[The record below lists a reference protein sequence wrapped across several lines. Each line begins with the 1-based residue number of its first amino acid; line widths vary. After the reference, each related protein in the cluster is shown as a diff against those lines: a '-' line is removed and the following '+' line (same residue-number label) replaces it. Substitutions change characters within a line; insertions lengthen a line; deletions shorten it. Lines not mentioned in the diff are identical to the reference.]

1 MQEHSYEHNTDQ
13 KVDLELIFRNFLH
26 VLKRT
31 WWWVTLLAILVGA
44 LRYVQAQRSFVPQYT
59 ATASF
64 SVKSGYVG
72 TTDLVDSTQYYDNQ
86 AAEQVVSSFPY
97 IICSEAMQERICL
110 ALNTS
115 WINGTVTAS
124 SIGETN
130 IFTLTV
136 TSTNPQDAYDILN
149 AVIQNY
155 PQVASFVI
163 GGTQLSMIEE
173 PQVPTVPV
181 NTFRGSLLRC

>member
-1 MQEHSYEHNTDQ
+1 MQEHEHIVEQ
-13 KVDLELIFRNFLH
+13 KIDLEQIGRNFFYF
-26 VLKRT
+26 LKKT
-31 WWWVTLLAILVGA
+31 WWLVTLLGILAGG
-44 LRYVQAQRSFVPQYT
+44 LRYYKAWSSFVPRYT

-72 TTDLVDSTQYYDNQ
+72 TTDLVDTTQYYNNQ

-97 IICSEAMQERICL
+97 ILRSEAMQERICL
-110 ALNTS
+110 ELNTS
-115 WINGTVTAS
+115 RINGVVTAS

-136 TSTNPQDAYDILN
+136 TSNNPQDAYDILN
-149 AVIQNY
+149 AVIKNY

-163 GGTQLSMIEE
+163 GGT
-173 PQVPTVPV
+173 
-181 NTFRGSLLRC
+181 

>member
-1 MQEHSYEHNTDQ
+1 M
-13 KVDLELIFRNFLH
+13 
-26 VLKRT
+26 
-31 WWWVTLLAILVGA
+31 
-44 LRYVQAQRSFVPQYT
+44 
-59 ATASF
+59 
-64 SVKSGYVG
+64 KSGYVG
-72 TTDLVDSTQYYDNQ
+72 TTDLVDSTQYYYDNQ

-136 TSTNPQDAYDILN
+136 TSTNPQDAYDIFKCSDSEL
-149 AVIQNY
+149 
-155 PQVASFVI
+155 SS
-163 GGTQLSMIEE
+163 GG
-173 PQVPTVPV
+173 
-181 NTFRGSLLRC
+181 FLRHWRNPAFHD